1 MSTQTAEI
9 SSIAKALVAFQL
21 EVENATKGSVN
32 PAFKSKYADLAEVL
46 NVTRPVL
53 AKHGISVQQ
62 HPTFEEGT
70 VKLETVLL
78 HESGQSISST
88 LVIPV
93 TKQDAQG
100 VGSAITYARRYALAS
115 ICGIAQEDDD
125 ANTAVKPGPAHQAQ
139 PKVCWELSHLETFDM
154 ILERAYEV
162 FKSGI
167 DDAAVSK
174 AEYEKFRAKCKSRRD
189 AMVEPAEQI
198 LSEMK
203 AHVDKLEKAAKAKAE
218 KAQAP
223 A

>member
-62 HPTFEEGT
+62 HPTFEDGT
-70 VKLETVLL
+70 VRLETVLL

-125 ANTAVKPGPAHQAQ
+125 GNTAVKPGPAQ
-139 PKVCWELSHLETFDM
+139 PKACWELSHLETFDM
-154 ILERAYEV
+154 VLERAYEA
-162 FKSGI
+162 FKAGI

-174 AEYEKFRAKCKSRRD
+174 AEYEKFRAKCKSRKD
-189 AMVEPAEQI
+189 ALVEPAEQV

-218 KAQAP
+218 KSQVP